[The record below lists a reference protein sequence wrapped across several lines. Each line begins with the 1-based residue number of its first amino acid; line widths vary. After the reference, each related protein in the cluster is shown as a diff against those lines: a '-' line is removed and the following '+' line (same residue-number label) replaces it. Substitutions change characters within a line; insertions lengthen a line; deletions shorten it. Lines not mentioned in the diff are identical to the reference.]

1 MVMISFDIN
10 EFLGVPLFL
19 LWCFIMVMAATAL
32 GNILAVIFE
41 TLTGKEQKY
50 PVQIIFSSILTLIG
64 IAYALYAK
72 NNYFMGEIEA
82 DLVFFAAIIPFGINA
97 VRWIVKWHIHKIKNC
112 HDEQ

>member
-1 MVMISFDIN
+1 MQEKKLIVKIGLFLAAVLAVMVMISFDIN

-82 DLVFFAAIIPFGINA
+82 DLVFFAAII
-97 VRWIVKWHIHKIKNC
+97 HTT
-112 HDEQ
+112 